1 MLCDNSV
8 CGGREGSG
16 SGQGK
21 KLDCYSVTTRPSADP
36 LGNWK
41 LRWLISLVL
50 SWGEELDFFIL
61 ALTSHGVQLVA
72 GKESWPWGRQL
83 SSIEVNLLR
92 GLSASSSPSSQ
103 GSTLLKGVAGGYIR
117 ASVLIIII
125 IISIHIFIFSN
136 VSALNVMWQLTLRTR
151 PSVTVP

>member
-1 MLCDNSV
+1 MWQLYLRRK
-8 CGGREGSG
+8 GRKWEWT
-16 SGQGK
+16 K
-21 KLDCYSVTTRPSADP
+21 KEVGLLFSNNKALRWPFRE
-36 LGNWK
+36 LK

-83 SSIEVNLLR
+83 SSTEVNLPR

-103 GSTLLKGVAGGYIR
+103 GSTVLKGVAGGYIR
-117 ASVLIIII
+117 ASILIIII